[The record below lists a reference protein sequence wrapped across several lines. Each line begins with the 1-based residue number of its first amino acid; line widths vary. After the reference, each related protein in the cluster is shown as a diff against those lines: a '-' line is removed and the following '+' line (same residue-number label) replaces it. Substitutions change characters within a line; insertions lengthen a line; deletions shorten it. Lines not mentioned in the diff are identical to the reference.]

1 MFDWFKKKERA
12 FIPPPELEGGFSRP
26 TSSGQHVTEASAL
39 ALPAVFACV
48 RVLSESIGALPLVV
62 YERLP
67 DGTKQRARKHSLY
80 NILHDSPNAFMD
92 SISFWELMTAHC
104 ALRGNAY
111 ARVERDEAGEVTA
124 LWPLLPQNMNV
135 TINDNGQLIYEYSSV
150 NGIKTLMQ
158 WFEILHIKGLTF
170 DGVTGLS
177 PLSLLRDT
185 IGRAQAINE
194 YSGKYFHNDARP
206 GGILRHPGKISPQG
220 AASLKSSWNA
230 AFKGSGNSHKVA
242 LLEEG
247 MEFTT
252 VGLSPEDSQLID
264 SQKFSVIDIARV
276 FRVPASLLNDHD
288 RSTYSN
294 VTEQNRSYVVYTLMP
309 WLVRIEQ
316 ACNRILFTES
326 ERVRFYTEHKL
337 DSLLRGDQKTRYE
350 CYQIGLKE
358 GFLSKNDVRGYEN
371 LSPVDGEN
379 DYKTDSQSQA

>member
-1 MFDWFKKKERA
+1 MFNWFKKKERA
-12 FIPPPELEGGFSRP
+12 FSIPPEFEMGFSRP
-26 TSSGQHVTEASAL
+26 TISGQHVTESSAL
-39 ALPAVFACV
+39 ALPAVFACI
-48 RVLSESIGALPLVV
+48 RVLSESIGALPLVT
-62 YERLP
+62 YKRLQ
-67 DGTKQRARKHSLY
+67 DGTKQRAREHSLY
-80 NILHDSPNAFMD
+80 NILHDSPNAYMD

-111 ARVERDEAGEVTA
+111 AKVERDQAGEVIS

-135 TINDNGQLIYEYSSV
+135 TINDIGELIYEYRSSK
-150 NGIKTLMQ
+150 GSTEHYQ
-158 WFEILHIKGLTF
+158 YFDILHIKGLTF

-177 PLSLLRDT
+177 PLTLLRDT
-185 IGRAQAINE
+185 IGRAQAVNE
-194 YSGKYFHNDARP
+194 YSGKYFANDARP

-220 AASLKSSWNA
+220 ATSLKKSWND

-252 VGLSPEDSQLID
+252 VGLSPEDSQMID
-264 SQKFSVIDIARV
+264 SQKFSVVDIARV
-276 FRVPASLLNDHD
+276 FRVPLNLIQDHE

-294 VTEQNRSYVVYTLMP
+294 VTEQNRSFVVHALMP

-326 ERVRFYTEHKL
+326 ERLRFFTEHKL
-337 DSLLRGDQKTRYE
+337 DSLLRGDQETRYK
-350 CYQIGLKE
+350 CYQIGLQE

-371 LSPVDGEN
+371 LSPVNGGD
-379 DYKTDSQSQA
+379 DYKTNASV

>member
-1 MFDWFKKKERA
+1 MFEWFKKKERA
-12 FIPPPELEGGFSRP
+12 FIVPPELEGGFSRP

-62 YERLP
+62 YERQP
-67 DGTKQRARKHSLY
+67 DGTKQRARGHNLY
-80 NILHDSPNAFMD
+80 NILHDSPNPFMD

-104 ALRGNAY
+104 ALRGNAF

-135 TINDNGQLIYEYSSV
+135 KIDDNGQLVYEYHST
-150 NGIKTLMQ
+150 NGFTELFQ
-158 WFEILHIKGLTF
+158 WFDILHIKGLTF

-177 PLSLLRDT
+177 PLTLLRDT

-206 GGILRHPGKISPQG
+206 GGILRHPGKISQQG

-252 VGLSPEDSQLID
+252 VGLSPEDSQMID
-264 SQKFSVIDIARV
+264 SQKFSVVDIARV
-276 FRVPASLLNDHD
+276 FRVPLNLIQDHE

-294 VTEQNRSYVVYTLMP
+294 VTEQNRSFVVHALMP

-326 ERVRFYTEHKL
+326 ERLRFYTEHKL
-337 DSLLRGDQKTRYE
+337 DSLLRGDQETRYK
-350 CYQIGLKE
+350 CYQIGLQE

-371 LSPVDGEN
+371 LSPVQGGD
-379 DYKTDSQSQA
+379 DYKTG